1 MVEQM
6 KFTRTELA
14 GSLGDL
20 GTLLPLSTALIV
32 INGINPTS
40 IFLCIGLFY
49 ILSGL
54 YFQVTCPVEPM
65 KVISAY
71 AIATG
76 ITAVQ
81 IQASCFW
88 IFVILG
94 LIGITG
100 LIDVISRAIRKAVIR
115 GVQLSTGIL
124 LLTQGCNLI
133 LGKSQVQTLLGGSE
147 PYLAVLETDFLP
159 IGIILGTVAAILM
172 LSLLDNK
179 KAPAAL
185 VTLAA
190 GTAVGII
197 LGDHGEWS
205 RLTLGINL
213 PELLPFG
220 FPSLDD
226 LTFALLILTLPQI
239 PMTIGNAVMANTD
252 LSREYFGEKSRRVT
266 NKALCLSMALA
277 SLCSFAVAGI
287 PLCHGAGGLA
297 SRYRFGARTAGSNM
311 IIGSVFLLSALFLG
325 TQLLFFIHLIPFS
338 VLGVLLVFAGLQL
351 SLAILDVKVR
361 KDLFVVI
368 MILGITLTVNLAIGF
383 LIGIILDHLLKWE
396 KLSV

>member
-1 MVEQM
+1 MAERM
-6 KFTRTELA
+6 KFSRTELA

-32 INGINPTS
+32 INGVNPTS

-76 ITAVQ
+76 ISAVQ

-94 LIGITG
+94 VIGITG
-100 LIDVISRAIRKAVIR
+100 FIDIISRAIRKPVIR
-115 GVQLSTGIL
+115 GVQLSTGVL
-124 LLTQGCNLI
+124 LLTQGLNLI
-133 LGKSQVQTLLGGSE
+133 LGKSSVQKLLGGAE
-147 PYLAVLETDFLP
+147 PYLTVLETDVLP
-159 IGIILGTVAAILM
+159 IGIILGTVAAIMM
-172 LSLLDNK
+172 LALLDNK

-190 GTAVGII
+190 GTAVGVI
-197 LGDHGEWS
+197 LGDHGGLA

-226 LTFALLILTLPQI
+226 LTFALLIITLPQI

-277 SLCSFAVAGI
+277 SLGSFAVAGI

-311 IIGSVFLLSALFLG
+311 IIGSVFLLSALLLG
-325 TQLLFFIHLIPFS
+325 SQLLLFIHLIPFS

-351 SLAILDVKVR
+351 TSTILDAKVR
-361 KDLFVVI
+361 KDLFVI
-368 MILGITLTVNLAIGF
+368 MVILGITLTVNLAVAF
-383 LIGIILDHLLKWE
+383 LIGILLDHLLRLE

>member
-1 MVEQM
+1 MPEQM
-6 KFTRTELA
+6 KFSRMELA

-32 INGINPTS
+32 INGVNPTG

-49 ILSGL
+49 IFSGL
-54 YFQVTCPVEPM
+54 YFQVTSPVEPM

-88 IFVILG
+88 VFIILG

-100 LIDVISRAIRKAVIR
+100 FIDIISRAIRKPVIR
-115 GVQLSTGIL
+115 GVQLSTGVL
-124 LLTQGCNLI
+124 LLIQGLNLMT
-133 LGKSQVQTLLGGSE
+133 GTSTVQTLLGGAE
-147 PYLAVLETDFLP
+147 PYLVVSKAGALP
-159 IGIILGTVAAILM
+159 IGLIFGTVAAILM

-179 KAPAAL
+179 KVPAAL
-185 VTLAA
+185 VTLSA
-190 GTAVGII
+190 GTAVGIVF
-197 LGDHGEWS
+197 GNHEDWTQ
-205 RLTLGINL
+205 LTLGINL
-213 PELLPFG
+213 PELMPYG

-226 LTFALLILTLPQI
+226 LTFALLILVLPQV
-239 PMTIGNAVMANTD
+239 PMTIGNAVMANSD
-252 LSREYFGEKSRRVT
+252 LSREYFGEQSRRVT

-277 SLCSFAVAGI
+277 NLGSFFVAGI

-297 SRYRFGARTAGSNM
+297 SRYRFGARTAGSNI
-311 IIGSVFLLSALFLG
+311 IIGTVFLLSALFLG
-325 TQLLFFIHLIPFS
+325 TQLLLFIHLIPFS
-338 VLGVLLVFAGLQL
+338 VLGVLLVFAGIQL
-351 SLAILDVKVR
+351 SLTILDVKVR
-361 KDLFVVI
+361 KELFVVI
-368 MILGITLTVNLAIGF
+368 MILGITLTANLAVGF
-383 LIGIILDHLLKWE
+383 LIGIVLDHLLRLE